1 MYDLLIVGSGPS
13 GLAAAYSAKKHG
25 LDYIVIER
33 GVIANTIFNY
43 PVAKPLFSTSD
54 EVELEH
60 GALPRGAKPTR
71 EQVLAHYGRF
81 VTREMLNVAT
91 GEEVKRITPV
101 PEGFTVE
108 TDRNDYRARSVLVAV
123 GGFGRQRKLGVP
135 GEDPS
140 RVSYRFADAHPFAAR
155 SVLVVG
161 GGNSAAEAALY
172 LAEAGAR
179 VTLAVRRSTLD
190 PDEDDDSQD
199 GASARARIK
208 PWVLEPL
215 ERAAS
220 EGVIELLT
228 SSEVIEVRPQTALL
242 GIANNGSVDI
252 VEIKCDHILALIGAD
267 PDTRLLEEAG
277 AMIADDGRPV
287 YDRKTYET
295 TVAGLYVAGHITREM
310 HMKNAV
316 SIARRTADLIA
327 RQVFQESER
336 QV

>member
-1 MYDLLIVGSGPS
+1 
-13 GLAAAYSAKKHG
+13 
-25 LDYIVIER
+25 
-33 GVIANTIFNY
+33 VIANTIFNY

-54 EVELEH
+54 EVELEQ

-71 EQVLAHYGRF
+71 ELVLAHYGRF
-81 VTREMLNVAT
+81 VTREMLNVST
-91 GEEVKRITPV
+91 GEEVERITPM
-101 PEGFTVE
+101 PEGFAVE
-108 TDRNDYRARSVLVAV
+108 TARNQYRARAVLVAV

-140 RVSYRFADAHPFAAR
+140 RVSYRFADAHPFATR
-155 SVLVVG
+155 RVLVVG

-179 VTLAVRRSTLD
+179 VTLAVRRAALD
-190 PDEDDDSQD
+190 LDEGDLRPGDTS
-199 GASARARIK
+199 RAKIK

-220 EGVIELLT
+220 EGIIELFT

-242 GIANNGSVDI
+242 RIANSGSLDI
-252 VEIKCDHILALIGAD
+252 VEIECDHVLALIGAD
-267 PDTRLLEEAG
+267 PDTRLLQEAG
-277 AMIADDGRPV
+277 VMIAEDGRPV
-287 YDRKTYET
+287 YDPSTYET
-295 TVAGLYVAGHITREM
+295 NVPGLYVAGHITREM

-327 RQVFQESER
+327 RQVFQES
-336 QV
+336 

>member
-54 EVELEH
+54 EVELEQ

-71 EQVLAHYGRF
+71 EQVLAHYDMF
-81 VTREMLNVAT
+81 VTRERLNIST
-91 GEEVKRITPV
+91 GEEVRRITPA
-101 PEGFTVE
+101 PEGFTVG

-135 GEDPS
+135 GEAPS

-172 LAEAGAR
+172 LAESGAR
-179 VTLAVRRSTLD
+179 VTLAVRRSSLD
-190 PDEDDDSQD
+190 PDEDDDSRAGD
-199 GASARARIK
+199 GHRAKIK

-242 GIANNGSVDI
+242 RIANNESVDI
-252 VEIKCDHILALIGAD
+252 VEIGAD

-277 AMIADDGRPV
+277 AMIASDGRPV
-287 YDRKTYET
+287 YDPETYET

-316 SIARRTADLIA
+316 NIARRTADLIA
-327 RQVFQESER
+327 HQVFQESGR